1 MSTTVNI
8 GQIPYLNCE
17 PFFNGLNLDGINLCP
32 LVPSAMGPLATTREL
47 DAAPFSLIQSFGLI
61 DEYETLGD
69 MGISVKG
76 AVRSILLYSKIP
88 LKELSGST
96 IGVTQESATSSQLL
110 RVILETK
117 HDVYPR
123 KYVNLSDKTSSAF
136 LLIGDQ
142 ALGTHDRVPDFDYR
156 YDLSEEWF
164 EWHKLPFVFA
174 RWMVLKS
181 LDTNEKDTLS
191 NKLISNLNRNMAGDL
206 SDIISKRES
215 MNMEPGGIENYLR
228 AFRYIFSEE
237 DQKAIE
243 VFEQAWKGLRNLE
256 ETL

>member
-32 LVPSAMGPLATTREL
+32 MMPSAMGPLATTGEL
-47 DAAPFSLIQSFGLI
+47 DAAPFSLIQSFGLT

-88 LKELSGST
+88 LKNLSGST

-110 RVILETK
+110 RVILETRYN
-117 HDVYPR
+117 VYPD
-123 KYVNLSDKTSSAF
+123 KYVSLSDKTSSAF

-142 ALGTHDRVPDFDYR
+142 ALGTHDNVPGFDYR

-164 EWHKLPFVFA
+164 EWHGLPFVFA

-181 LDTNEKDTLS
+181 LGTNEKDTLS
-191 NKLISNLNRNMAGDL
+191 NRLIDNLNRNMAGDL
-206 SDIISKRES
+206 SDIIRKRES

-243 VFEQAWKGLRNLE
+243 VFEQAWKGLRDLE
-256 ETL
+256 EKV